1 MIKNRLIPVIL
12 ISNGGCYKSTK
23 FRNLKYVGDPLNI
36 AKIFNQKLVDE
47 LIIMDINASKKGLK
61 PDFQLLE
68 EIASE
73 CFMPL
78 SYGGGISSIEDADKV
93 FSLGFEKIILNN
105 ILFKDQKLL
114 ELITKKYGSQSVIV
128 SIDIYQNFFGKYL
141 IYSHA
146 TQRKY
151 KKDYIKLIKEY
162 ELLGA
167 GEFFLNS
174 VKLDG
179 TMNGLDH
186 KLILEIKNNI
196 STPLVLCGGLK
207 DLEDADLAFS
217 KGVSGI
223 AGGSYFIYQ
232 GVQKAVLISY
242 PTKKVDFADEFF
254 NKT

>member
-1 MIKNRLIPVIL
+1 MDKNRLIPVIL
-12 ISNGGCYKSTK
+12 ISKGGCFKSTK
-23 FRNLKYVGDPLNI
+23 FRDLKYVGDPLNI
-36 AKIFNQKLVDE
+36 SKIFNQKLVDE
-47 LIIMDINASKKGLK
+47 LIILDINASKVNLK

-68 EIASE
+68 EISSE

-78 SYGGGISSIEDADKV
+78 SYGGGISTIEDADKI

-105 ILFKDQKLL
+105 ILFKDKKLL
-114 ELITKKYGSQSVIV
+114 EVIAKKYGSQSVIV
-128 SIDIYQNFFGKYL
+128 SIDFYKTFFGKYM
-141 IYSHA
+141 IYCHA
-146 TQRKY
+146 NQ
-151 KKDYIKLIKEY
+151 KKLKIDYINLIKEY
-162 ELLGA
+162 ESFGA

-174 VKLDG
+174 VKSDG

-186 KLILEIKNNI
+186 KLFLEVKNSI

-207 DLEDADLAFS
+207 DLDDAELAFS
-217 KGVSGI
+217 KGVSAI

-242 PTKKVDFADEFF
+242 PTEKVDFADEFF